1 MRLSRRA
8 KRRALV
14 LAVVIGVGVCGIW
27 GWRVIRTAQI
37 ERLVTEARIQG
48 MEAYSDGHY
57 ETALGRLSYYL
68 TYRKRDLEVLL
79 AFADARSKVP
89 SVNNG
94 HLREAVQRYQ
104 AVLRVHSEN
113 REALEHLLVLY
124 RRFGH
129 RVEGADVADRIIA
142 LEPEHIDAWSMKA
155 AAAFQQGRLK
165 QTADIAR
172 KLCKLEPRKIG
183 WRVLYVKCLQRQ
195 DVSERAV
202 LDVCDEWIAE
212 DERDGRFR
220 LLKVEVLAGYGHLQ
234 QAKEELVEAVKLG
247 ADSQEVLEAM
257 VEILELMGLRE
268 LAEELLVEERSKFP
282 NEPWVFETAIRR
294 LWQALR
300 IEDALEVLAQAEEA
314 FGDTQMNLLR
324 WRALLHTVG
333 GERDEANKALEKLS
347 SLAEASGSADRDASR
362 GWVEA
367 IRASQ
372 YVSESNW
379 LDALASY
386 ERALALEPNDAVL
399 QYLLAKAYHG
409 VGEHDLALS
418 ILERAE
424 RLDPHWMAIQLAQ
437 AESFLALG
445 RHAEAFEDLRKVIR
459 RAPNAGLRAY
469 LLLAKAWLAFDSA
482 PDQVGLADPGF
493 ERESDVLKLLL
504 ALDEQFPLHAEIL
517 SLLAEAYLRRGDS
530 DNAVALIERVLRDD
544 QTDVRTLTRLAEISQ
559 QWELSY
565 EQRLLARSGER
576 SGLTL
581 ALAGRQARIL
591 MHLGRADEAY
601 ALVDRTFAT
610 VADRSHTAVQA
621 QLIRTQLML
630 VEGDEKA
637 LAGIAQLLAHEPN
650 SLAAAEFALGQEEA
664 WKDAAIIRAA
674 IDTLSRTVGDHSP
687 RAMLAE
693 ATYRYRFQRDDPASI
708 AHATGLVRDVLQRT
722 PDSKHALTLMAS
734 LLVAGEDARP
744 EIAIQHLKRAIN
756 LYPSDVTL
764 YPRLISLSQKVGD
777 LGEAG
782 QYLKRLASRPYRDS
796 AIRRAELQLLLAQVD
811 LAPGDLKTCI
821 ARISQLV
828 DETSDESEQ
837 LPLASLYLRAGR
849 YDDAEQIYTRLLA
862 SPERSEMAVRRAAD
876 FYAQRG
882 RFHKGLALL
891 QALEIDGDSASKLL
905 MLGLFHQDHGDLD
918 EAGRFF
924 QRAVEISPGS
934 TEAWNR
940 LAVNYLA
947 IGSPD
952 DARQAALRGLEVDSK
967 NGALLTTLAIAS
979 ISTNGTTREEA
990 LRLIK
995 TLGREHEPLRATL
1008 RLLVQAKDDR
1018 GALAPTAGDLVDAQQ
1033 LVLDHPSFLPAWQLS
1048 VMLHVQSGRVDEAVG
1063 LANRAAAR
1071 LPNDPRPAE
1080 WAARML
1086 FDAGRLDE
1094 SVYAAQTWRR
1104 RSFVRVIGPDTFIAS
1119 VHLELG
1125 SPASA
1130 VKRLAPHVD
1139 RIWDQRAR
1147 FPDQVMLWLRA
1158 LLLGG
1163 QIDHAAL
1170 LIQQLASEAQRWH
1183 NQLLALA
1190 LVLED
1195 NSCYEL
1201 LELIEPVLTETP
1213 EGTVMLAKAWADL
1226 GRRADDPSYY
1236 ERGENLAN
1244 TAESAGA
1251 PIVQVHL
1258 LRATIASYRGDLPAT
1273 ELHYGKVLEL
1283 QPRHVVALNNLAYA
1297 LIQLA
1302 GKYNEAAALA
1312 LRAIKIDPGNPGVL
1326 DTYAQALIGLDRLDE
1341 AERNAR
1347 LAVSA
1352 RPNDPDLRL
1361 TLVECLIG
1369 QSRFDGAEVEL
1380 AVARGAAAK
1389 APGADRAVAA
1399 RIEQIQQRLD
1409 QARPV
1414 VEQRATT
1421 IGLSER

>member
-27 GWRVIRTAQI
+27 GWRLIRNAQI

-48 MEAYSDGHY
+48 MEAYSDGDY
-57 ETALGRLSYYL
+57 VTALGRLSYYL
-68 TYRKRDLEVLL
+68 TYRKRDVEILL

-89 SVNNG
+89 TVNNG
-94 HLREAVQRYQ
+94 HLGQAVQRYQ
-104 AVLRVHSEN
+104 AVLRIHAEN

-124 RRFGH
+124 RRLGH
-129 RVEGADVADRIIA
+129 RVEGSEVADRLIA
-142 LEPEHIDAWSMKA
+142 LQPEHIDAWSMKA
-155 AAAFQQGRLK
+155 AAAFQQGRFN

-183 WRVLYVKCLQRQ
+183 WRLLYVKCLQRQ
-195 DVSERAV
+195 DVDERAV

-220 LLKVEVLAGYGHLQ
+220 LLKIKVLADYGHQQ
-234 QAKEELVEAVKLG
+234 QAEEELVEAVKLG

-257 VEILELMGLRE
+257 VKMLELIGLRE
-268 LAEELLVEERSKFP
+268 LAEELLAEERSRFP

-294 LWQALR
+294 HWQALR

-314 FGDTQMNLLR
+314 FGDNQIDLLR

-347 SLAEASGSADRDASR
+347 NLAEASESADRDASR

-386 ERALALEPNDAVL
+386 ERALALEPDDAVL
-399 QYLLAKAYHG
+399 QYLLAEAYQG

-418 ILERAE
+418 ILRRAE
-424 RLDPHWMAIQLAQ
+424 RLDRHWMAIQLAQ

-445 RHAEAFEDLRKVIR
+445 RHAEAFEALRKVIR
-459 RAPNAGLRAY
+459 RAPNAGLHAY
-469 LLLAKAWLAFDSA
+469 LLLAKAWLALDSA

-493 ERESDVLKLLL
+493 EQQLDVLKLLL

-530 DNAVALIERVLRDD
+530 DNAVTLIERVLWDD

-559 QWELSY
+559 QWDLSY
-565 EQRLLARSGER
+565 EQRLLARSGQR

-591 MHLGRADEAY
+591 MRLGRADEAY
-601 ALVDRTFAT
+601 ALVESTFTT
-610 VADRSHTAVQA
+610 VSDQSHTAIQV
-621 QLIRTQLML
+621 QLIRTQLSL
-630 VEGDEKA
+630 VEGNEKA
-637 LAGIAQLLAHEPN
+637 IAGVAQLLAHEPN

-664 WKDAAIIRAA
+664 WKDATLIRAA
-674 IDTLSRTVGDHSP
+674 IDTLKRTVGDHSP

-693 ATYRYRFQRDDPASI
+693 ATYRYRFHRDDPASI

-734 LLVAGEDARP
+734 LLVVGENPRS
-744 EIAIQHLKRAIN
+744 EHAIQHLKRAIN
-756 LYPSDVTL
+756 LHPSDVTL
-764 YPRLISLSQKVGD
+764 YPRLISLLQQVGD

-782 QYLKRLASRPYRDS
+782 QYLKRLAGRSHHDP
-796 AIRRAELQLLLAQVD
+796 AIRRAELRLLLHQ
-811 LAPGDLKTCI
+811 GDLERSI
-821 ARISQLV
+821 DRIVQLV
-828 DETSDESEQ
+828 DETSDEFEQ
-837 LPLASLYLRAGR
+837 LVLASLHLQAGG
-849 YDDAEQIYTRLLA
+849 YADAEKIYTRLLA
-862 SPERSEMAVRRAAD
+862 SPERSEIAVRRAAD

-882 RFHKGLALL
+882 RFQQGLALL
-891 QALEIDGDSASKLL
+891 QSLAFDGSPASKLL
-905 MLGLFHQDHGDLD
+905 LLGSFHQDHGDLD
-918 EAGRFF
+918 EAGRLF
-924 QRAVEISPGS
+924 QRAVEISPRN

-940 LAVNYLA
+940 LAVHSLA
-947 IGSPD
+947 IGRSD
-952 DARQAALRGLEVDSK
+952 DARQAALRGLQTDSK
-967 NGALLTTLAIAS
+967 NEALLTTLAIAS
-979 ISTNGTTREEA
+979 ISTNGTTRKED
-990 LRLIK
+990 LQLIEN
-995 TLGREHEPLRATL
+995 LGTEHEPLQATL
-1008 RLLVQAKDDR
+1008 RLLVQAKDDQ
-1018 GALAPTAGDLVDAQQ
+1018 GALAPTVRDLADAQQ
-1033 LVLDHPSFLPAWQLS
+1033 LVRDHPSFLPAWQLS
-1048 VMLHVQSGRVDEAVG
+1048 VMLHVQSGRVDDAVR

-1071 LPNDPRPAE
+1071 LPNNPAPAE

-1094 SVYAAQTWRR
+1094 SVSKAQTWRR
-1104 RSFVRVIGPDTFIAS
+1104 RSLVRVIEPDAFIAF

-1130 VKRLAPHVD
+1130 VKQLTPHVD
-1139 RIWDQRAR
+1139 RIWDERER
-1147 FPDQVMLWLRA
+1147 FPDRVMLWLRA
-1158 LLLGG
+1158 LLLDG
-1163 QIDHAAL
+1163 QIDRAESM
-1170 LIQQLASEAQRWH
+1170 IQRLVSEAQRWH
-1183 NQLLALA
+1183 NHLLALA

-1226 GRRADDPSYY
+1226 ARRADDPSYY
-1236 ERGENLAN
+1236 ERADNLVDA
-1244 TAESAGA
+1244 AEYRGA
-1251 PIVQVHL
+1251 PFVQVHL
-1258 LRATIASYRGDLPAT
+1258 LRATIAFYRGDLSAT
-1273 ELHYGKVLEL
+1273 EFHYGKVLERE
-1283 QPRHVVALNNLAYA
+1283 PRHLVALNNLAYA
-1297 LIQLA
+1297 LIQLDR
-1302 GKYNEAAALA
+1302 KYNEAAALA
-1312 LRAIKIDPGNPGVL
+1312 LRAIKIDPENPGVL
-1326 DTYAQALIGLDRLDE
+1326 DTYARALIGLDRLDE
-1341 AERNAR
+1341 AEHNAR

-1352 RPNDPDLRL
+1352 RPDDPDFRL
-1361 TLVECLIG
+1361 TLADTLIAQG
-1369 QSRFDGAEVEL
+1369 RLDEARAEL
-1380 AVARGAAAK
+1380 AIARRAAAEGSGPDK
-1389 APGADRAVAA
+1389 AVVV
-1399 RIEQIQQRLD
+1399 RIEQLQQRLD
-1409 QARPV
+1409 RARAV

-1421 IGLSER
+1421 IGMSEQ

>member
-1 MRLSRRA
+1 
-8 KRRALV
+8 
-14 LAVVIGVGVCGIW
+14 
-27 GWRVIRTAQI
+27 
-37 ERLVTEARIQG
+37 
-48 MEAYSDGHY
+48 MEAYGEGDY

-68 TYRKRDLEVLL
+68 TYRKRDVEILL

-104 AVLRVHSEN
+104 AVLRMHSEN

-124 RRFGH
+124 RRLGH
-129 RVEGADVADRIIA
+129 RVEGSDVADRIIA
-142 LEPEHIDAWSMKA
+142 LEPDHIDAWSMKA
-155 AAAFQQGRLK
+155 AAAFQQGRFN

-172 KLCKLEPRKIG
+172 KLCELEPRKIG
-183 WRVLYVKCLQRQ
+183 WRLLYVKCLQRQ
-195 DVSERAV
+195 DVDERAV

-220 LLKVEVLAGYGHLQ
+220 LLKVEVLAEYGHLQ
-234 QAKEELVEAVKLG
+234 QAREELVEAVKLG

-257 VEILELMGLRE
+257 VEMLELMGLRK
-268 LAEELLVEERSKFP
+268 LAEELLAEERSRFP

-294 LWQALR
+294 LWQALQ
-300 IEDALEVLAQAEEA
+300 IEDALEVLAQAEET
-314 FGDTQMNLLR
+314 FGANQINLLR
-324 WRALLHTVG
+324 WRALLHTVW

-347 SLAEASGSADRDASR
+347 SLAEASPSVDRDASR

-399 QYLLAKAYHG
+399 QYLLAEAYQG

-418 ILERAE
+418 ILGRAE
-424 RLDPHWMAIQLAQ
+424 RLDRYWMAIQLAQ

-445 RHAEAFEDLRKVIR
+445 RHADALEALRKVIR

-469 LLLAKAWLAFDSA
+469 LLLAKAWLALDIA
-482 PDQVGLADPGF
+482 PDQVGLADAGS
-493 ERESDVLKLLL
+493 EQALDVLKLLL
-504 ALDEQFPLHAEIL
+504 ALDEQYPLHAEIV
-517 SLLAEAYLRRGDS
+517 SLLAEVYLRRGDS
-530 DNAVALIERVLRDD
+530 ENAIALIERALRDE

-559 QWELSY
+559 RWNLSY
-565 EQRLLARSGER
+565 EQRLLARSEGR

-591 MHLGRADEAY
+591 MRLGRADEAY

-610 VADRSHTAVQA
+610 VSDQSHTAVQA

-630 VEGDEKA
+630 IEGDEKA
-637 LAGIAQLLAHEPN
+637 IAGIAQLLAYEPN

-664 WKDAAIIRAA
+664 WKDATLIRAA
-674 IDTLSRTVGDHSP
+674 IDTLRRTVGDHSP
-687 RAMLAE
+687 RVLLAE

-708 AHATGLVRDVLQRT
+708 AHATGLVLDVLQRT

-734 LLVAGEDARP
+734 LLVVGENPRP
-744 EIAIQHLKRAIN
+744 ERAIQHLKRAIR
-756 LYPSDVTL
+756 LHPSDVTL
-764 YPRLISLSQKVGD
+764 YPRLISLLQQVGD

-782 QYLKRLASRPYRDS
+782 QYLRRLASRPYRDP

-811 LAPGDLKTCI
+811 LAPGDLETCI

-837 LPLASLYLRAGR
+837 LALALLYLRAGR

-862 SPERSEMAVRRAAD
+862 SADRSEIAVRRAAD
-876 FYAQRG
+876 FYAQTG

-891 QALEIDGDSASKLL
+891 QALEIDGDPASKLL
-905 MLGLFHQDHGDLD
+905 LLGLFHQDHGDLD
-918 EAGRFF
+918 EAGRLF
-924 QRAVEISPGS
+924 QRAVEISPAS

-940 LAVNYLA
+940 LAVHSLA
-947 IGSPD
+947 IGRSN
-952 DARQAALRGLEVDSK
+952 DALQAALRGWQVDSK
-967 NGALLTTLAIAS
+967 DEALLTTLAIAS
-979 ISTNGTTREEA
+979 ISTNGTTREED
-990 LRLIK
+990 LQLLED
-995 TLGREHEPLRATL
+995 LGREHEPLQATL
-1008 RLLVQAKDDR
+1008 GLLVQAKDDR
-1018 GALAPTAGDLVDAQQ
+1018 GAIAPTASDLADAQQ
-1033 LVLDHPSFLPAWQLS
+1033 LVHDHPSFLPAWQLS

-1071 LPNDPRPAE
+1071 LPNNPRPAE

-1094 SVYAAQTWRR
+1094 SVAKAQTWRR
-1104 RSFVRVIGPDTFIAS
+1104 RSLGRVIGPDVFIAL

-1130 VKRLAPHVD
+1130 IKQLAPHVD
-1139 RIWDQRAR
+1139 RIWDERAR
-1147 FPDQVMLWLRA
+1147 FPDRAMLWLRA
-1158 LLLGG
+1158 LLLDG
-1163 QIDHAAL
+1163 QIDRAAL
-1170 LIQQLASEAQRWH
+1170 IIQRLASEAQRWH
-1183 NQLLALA
+1183 NPLMALT
-1190 LVLED
+1190 LVLE
-1195 NSCYEL
+1195 NNLRYEL

-1213 EGTVMLAKAWADL
+1213 EGAVMLGKAWADL

-1236 ERGENLAN
+1236 ERADNLADA
-1244 TAESAGA
+1244 AEYRGA
-1251 PIVQVHL
+1251 PVVELHL
-1258 LRATIASYRGDLPAT
+1258 LRATIAFYRGDLSAT
-1273 ELHYGKVLEL
+1273 EFHYGKVLERE
-1283 QPRHVVALNNLAYA
+1283 PRHLVALNNLAFA
-1297 LIQLA
+1297 LIQL
-1302 GKYNEAAALA
+1302 GGRYNKAAALA

-1326 DTYAQALIGLDRLDE
+1326 DTYARALIGLDRLDE

-1347 LAVSA
+1347 RAVSA
-1352 RPNDPDLRL
+1352 RPNDPDFRL
-1361 TLVECLIG
+1361 TLVRCLIG
-1369 QSRFDGAEVEL
+1369 QSRFADAEVEL
-1380 AVARGAAAK
+1380 ADAQRAAAK
-1389 APGADRAVAA
+1389 GPGPDEAVAA
-1399 RIEQIQQRLD
+1399 RIEQLQQRLD
-1409 QARPV
+1409 RARPV

>member
-27 GWRVIRTAQI
+27 GWRVIRNAQI
-37 ERLVTEARIQG
+37 ERLVTESRIQG
-48 MEAYSDGHY
+48 MEAYSDGDY

-68 TYRKRDLEVLL
+68 TYRKRDVQVLL

-104 AVLRVHSEN
+104 VVLHMHSEN

-124 RRFGH
+124 RRLGH
-129 RVEGADVADRIIA
+129 RVEGSDVADRIIA

-155 AAAFQQGRLK
+155 AAAFQQGRFK
-165 QTADIAR
+165 QTADIAQ

-195 DVSERAV
+195 DVNERAV
-202 LDVCDEWIAE
+202 LNVCDEWIAE

-220 LLKVEVLAGYGHLQ
+220 LLKVEVLAEYGHLQ
-234 QAKEELVEAVKLG
+234 QAKEELVEAAKLG
-247 ADSQEVLEAM
+247 ADSQEVLEVM
-257 VEILELMGLRE
+257 VQMLELMGLQE
-268 LAEELLVEERSKFP
+268 LTEELLADERARLP

-314 FGDTQMNLLR
+314 FGDNQINLLR
-324 WRALLHTVG
+324 WRALLHTVW
-333 GERDEANKALEKLS
+333 GERDEASKALEKLS
-347 SLAEASGSADRDASR
+347 ILAEASGSADRDASR

-399 QYLLAKAYHG
+399 QYLLAEAYQG

-418 ILERAE
+418 ILGRAE
-424 RLDPHWMAIQLAQ
+424 RIDRHWMAIQLAQ
-437 AESFLALG
+437 AKSFLALG
-445 RHAEAFEDLRKVIR
+445 RHADAFEALRKVIR

-469 LLLAKAWLAFDSA
+469 LLLAKAWLALDSA
-482 PDQVGLADPGF
+482 PDHVGLPDPGS
-493 ERESDVLKLLL
+493 EQQSDVLKFLL

-530 DNAVALIERVLRDD
+530 ENAVALIERVLRDD
-544 QTDVRTLTRLAEISQ
+544 QTDIRTLTRLAEISQ
-559 QWELSY
+559 QWDLSY

-591 MHLGRADEAY
+591 MRLGLSDEAY

-610 VADRSHTAVQA
+610 VPDGSQLAVQA

-637 LAGIAQLLAHEPN
+637 LAGIAQLLALEPD

-664 WKDAAIIRAA
+664 WKDATLIRAA
-674 IDTLSRTVGDHSP
+674 IDTLRRKVGDHSP
-687 RAMLAE
+687 QVLLAE
-693 ATYRYRFQRDDPASI
+693 ATYRYRFHRDDPASI

-734 LLVAGEDARP
+734 LLVVGENPRP
-744 EIAIQHLKRAIN
+744 ERAIQHLKRAIN
-756 LYPSDVTL
+756 LHPSDVTL
-764 YPRLISLSQKVGD
+764 YPRLISLLQKVGD

-782 QYLKRLASRPYRDS
+782 QYLKRLASRPHRDS
-796 AIRRAELQLLLAQVD
+796 AIRRAELQLLLAQV
-811 LAPGDLKTCI
+811 AQGDLEPSVVD
-821 ARISQLV
+821 RIIQLV

-837 LPLASLYLRAGR
+837 LVLASLHLRAGR
-849 YDDAEQIYTRLLA
+849 YDDAEQIYARLLA

-876 FYAQRG
+876 FYAQTG
-882 RFHKGLALL
+882 RFQQGLALL
-891 QALEIDGDSASKLL
+891 QSLELDGSPARKLL
-905 MLGLFHQDHGDLD
+905 LLGSFHQDHGDLD

-934 TEAWNR
+934 TEPWNR
-940 LAVNYLA
+940 LAVIFLA

-952 DARQAALRGLEVDSK
+952 DARQAALSGLEVDPR
-967 NGALLTTLAIAS
+967 NEPLLTTLAIAS
-979 ISTNGTTREEA
+979 ISTNGTTRKED
-990 LRLIK
+990 LQLIES
-995 TLGREHEPLRATL
+995 LGREHEPLRATL

-1018 GALAPTAGDLVDAQQ
+1018 GALAPTARDLADAQQ
-1033 LVLDHPSFLPAWQLS
+1033 LVRDHPAFLPAWQLS
-1048 VMLHVQSGRVDEAVG
+1048 VMLHAQSGRVDEAVG

-1071 LPNDPRPAE
+1071 LPNNPTPAE

-1094 SVYAAQTWRR
+1094 SVYAGQTWRR
-1104 RSFVRVIGPDTFIAS
+1104 RSLGRVIEPDAFIALAQ
-1119 VHLELG
+1119 LELG

-1130 VKRLAPHVD
+1130 VNQLASHVD
-1139 RIWDQRAR
+1139 RIWDERER
-1147 FPDQVMLWLRA
+1147 FPDRVMLWLRA
-1158 LLLGG
+1158 LLLDG
-1163 QIDHAAL
+1163 QIDRVAL
-1170 LIQQLASEAQRWH
+1170 MIQQLAPEGQRWC
-1183 NQLLALA
+1183 NQLLVLA

-1195 NSCYEL
+1195 NVRYEL

-1213 EGTVMLAKAWADL
+1213 EGALMLAKAWADL
-1226 GRRADDPSYY
+1226 ARRADDPTYY
-1236 ERGENLAN
+1236 ERADNLAN
-1244 TAESAGA
+1244 AAESAGA
-1251 PIVQVHL
+1251 SIVQVQL
-1258 LRATIASYRGDLPAT
+1258 LRAAIAFWRGDLPAT

-1297 LIQLA
+1297 LIQLG

-1312 LRAIKIDPGNPGVL
+1312 LRAIKIRPGNPGVR
-1326 DTYAQALIGLDRLDE
+1326 DTYARALIGLDRLDE
-1341 AERNAR
+1341 AEHNAR
-1347 LAVSA
+1347 RAVSV
-1352 RPNDPDLRL
+1352 RPNDLDLRL
-1361 TLVECLIG
+1361 TLARCLIG
-1369 QSRFDGAEVEL
+1369 QSRFDDAEAEL
-1380 AVARGAAAK
+1380 AVARRAAAK
-1389 APGADRAVAA
+1389 GPGPDEAVTA
-1399 RIEQIQQRLD
+1399 RIEQLQRRLD
-1409 QARPV
+1409 RAQAV
-1414 VEQRATT
+1414 VEQGATT
-1421 IGLSER
+1421 IGMSER